1 MSEMVTETV
10 KKTVQIV
17 TATKKKRA
25 NIQRG
30 KITTS
35 GI

>member
-10 KKTVQIV
+10 KKAVQIV
-17 TATKKKRA
+17 TAEKKKRA
-25 NIQRG
+25 NIQHC